1 MNKRATLLL
10 FPLIFGSCVLH
21 KELINF
27 PAETVVLPGNEPLE
41 NSIELKVQP
50 NDVLRITVSSY
61 NLEAAAPFNIENGTQ
76 QNGNLL
82 QQGGQGLGPSNALE
96 IFSGYMIDSE
106 GFLSFPVLGKLQV
119 EGLSLLQIEKIISE
133 GVKRYLK
140 DAVVNVRMLN
150 LKISV
155 LGEVSSPGIIR
166 LSNQRITLLE
176 AIAGAGDF
184 TPYANRT
191 NVLLI
196 REENGQRIYH
206 RLNFQSGDLFKSPY
220 FYLKQNDVLYIE
232 PIRAKVATV
241 ADPFQRGISYGSAFL
256 SFITLIIAVFR

>member
-1 MNKRATLLL
+1 MLKKTLLL
-10 FPLIFGSCVLH
+10 LLPLLFGSCVLH
-21 KELINF
+21 KELVNF
-27 PAETVVLPGNEPLE
+27 PAETVVLPGNEALE

-50 NDVLRITVSSY
+50 NDLLRITVSSY

-76 QNGNLL
+76 QNGNLM
-82 QQGGQGLGPSNALE
+82 QGGQGLGSSNAFE
-96 IFSGYMIDSE
+96 MFSGYMIDLE
-106 GFLSFPVLGKLQV
+106 GFINFPVLGKLQV
-119 EGLSLLQIEKIISE
+119 NGLSLLQIEKLISQ
-133 GVKRYLK
+133 GVKPYLK

-155 LGEVSSPGIIR
+155 LGEVSNPGIIR

-191 NVLLI
+191 NVLII
-196 REENGQRIYH
+196 REENGQRIYN
-206 RLNFQSGDLFKSPY
+206 RLDFQSGDLFKSPY

-232 PIRAKVATV
+232 PIKAKVATV
-241 ADPFQRGISYGSAFL
+241 ADPLQRGISYGSSFL
-256 SFITLIIAVFR
+256 TFITLIIAVFR

>member
-1 MNKRATLLL
+1 
-10 FPLIFGSCVLH
+10 
-21 KELINF
+21 
-27 PAETVVLPGNEPLE
+27 
-41 NSIELKVQP
+41 
-50 NDVLRITVSSY
+50 
-61 NLEAAAPFNIENGTQ
+61 
-76 QNGNLL
+76 
-82 QQGGQGLGPSNALE
+82 
-96 IFSGYMIDSE
+96 MIDSE
-106 GFLSFPVLGKLQV
+106 GFLNFPVLGKLQV
-119 EGLSLLQIEKIISE
+119 NGLSLLQIEKLISQ
-133 GVKRYLK
+133 GVKLYLK

-155 LGEVSSPGIIR
+155 LGEVSNPGIIR

-206 RLNFQSGDLFKSPY
+206 RLDFQSGDLFKSPY